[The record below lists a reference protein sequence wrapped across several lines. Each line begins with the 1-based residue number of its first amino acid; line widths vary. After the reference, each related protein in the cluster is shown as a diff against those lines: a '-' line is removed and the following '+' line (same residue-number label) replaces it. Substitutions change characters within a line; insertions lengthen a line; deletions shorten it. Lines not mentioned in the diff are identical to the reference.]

1 MLGSRMRL
9 GLLGVGLAGLLALPA
24 AAQGWPGESGPTGD
38 QLGLTIR
45 QFERLRPPPIET
57 GMGERAVPDLTAFD
71 LPIGSVEVGL
81 PMIGA
86 PPPMVNRTPPRR
98 AARRDARRRS
108 QGNVTAV
115 RSSEGQG
122 YAETRTQEESRIDR
136 LERELA
142 ARGRQIEQLQ
152 QQVDQERQRASEPR
166 SAAARSAGSLFSI
179 NPAATVT
186 PR

>member
-1 MLGSRMRL
+1 
-9 GLLGVGLAGLLALPA
+9 
-24 AAQGWPGESGPTGD
+24 
-38 QLGLTIR
+38 
-45 QFERLRPPPIET
+45 
-57 GMGERAVPDLTAFD
+57 
-71 LPIGSVEVGL
+71 
-81 PMIGA
+81 
-86 PPPMVNRTPPRR
+86 
-98 AARRDARRRS
+98 
-108 QGNVTAV
+108 VTAV